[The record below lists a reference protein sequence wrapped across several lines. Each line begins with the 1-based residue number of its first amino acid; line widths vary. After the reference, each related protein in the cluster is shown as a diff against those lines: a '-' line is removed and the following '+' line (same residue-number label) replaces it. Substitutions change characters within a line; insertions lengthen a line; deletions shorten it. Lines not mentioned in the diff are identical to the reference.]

1 MGNSQRKKAA
11 MDTHDIINIGRR
23 AKSETEAFI
32 NRYLNDR
39 AKGWPKNS
47 FWDSAYTESR
57 QPRRLRK
64 RPVLQT

>member
-1 MGNSQRKKAA
+1 
-11 MDTHDIINIGRR
+11 MDTQDIINIGRR

-47 FWDSAYTESR
+47 FWGSAYGDNREE
-57 QPRRLRK
+57 RRFRK
-64 RPVLQT
+64 HAVLQT